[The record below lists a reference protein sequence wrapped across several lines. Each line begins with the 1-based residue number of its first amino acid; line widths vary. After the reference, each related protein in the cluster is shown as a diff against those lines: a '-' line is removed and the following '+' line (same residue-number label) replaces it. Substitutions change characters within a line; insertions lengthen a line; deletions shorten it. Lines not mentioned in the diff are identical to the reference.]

1 MEMLYEINRELY
13 LEKNTKQKKTID
25 IKKWRENEK
34 KNNLILIIS
43 VATVRI
49 CAFKCFIIIHYN
61 CK

>member
-1 MEMLYEINRELY
+1 M
-13 LEKNTKQKKTID
+13 K
-25 IKKWRENEK
+25 K

-49 CAFKCFIIIHYN
+49 CALKCFIIIHYN